1 MCSRNNTTLLGK
13 YAMTRVSRG
22 ANLYQIKQRIYPFK
36 DKFCNTS
43 IQMIYIYTTKIKDKV
58 IREKG
63 VGRFIFA
70 VNSEVGVPLLTANHT
85 RNILYN
91 YFSPYYITK
100 LSIVRTRVS
109 CFLCTHSCF
118 HGCVSVRPAAESGH
132 PL

>member
-1 MCSRNNTTLLGK
+1 
-13 YAMTRVSRG
+13 MTRVSRG

-70 VNSEVGVPLLTANHT
+70 VNSEVGVPLLTAN
-85 RNILYN
+85 ILYN
-91 YFSPYYITK
+91 YFSRPDQMKASAANSINITREQFFY
-100 LSIVRTRVS
+100 VV
-109 CFLCTHSCF
+109 
-118 HGCVSVRPAAESGH
+118 
-132 PL
+132 